1 MFGGIITFGLIISAN
16 LESNLFCITSIFVYQ
31 IFSSFIY
38 CRYPDVLQDLNSS
51 NSDIK
56 VCSYLIDYIVSR
68 ACLMSC
74 NFLKNATILELFILC
89 FCWQF
94 IANKRRSCS
103 QDWIIVFFI
112 ISLCTHL
119 IPYCVFYFMLFLIPT
134 RFC

>member
-74 NFLKNATILELFILC
+74 NFLKNATILELFIL
-89 FCWQF
+89 
-94 IANKRRSCS
+94 
-103 QDWIIVFFI
+103 
-112 ISLCTHL
+112 
-119 IPYCVFYFMLFLIPT
+119 
-134 RFC
+134 